1 MKSRPRLLA
10 IVGSQRKGGNSCAL
24 AKAVLETVDADSEIV
39 ELADVRVDFCDVCE
53 RCAHGDCVL
62 QDGFNGILEKMRR
75 ADGIV
80 FSVPKYL
87 FVGSKFL
94 CFLERLA
101 TVNHMR
107 EHGGYERGFRN
118 PEYRLFEEEKPFCV
132 LLLSGTGRVERQTVK
147 TVAEYVEGTGLRLI
161 RHDKPPFF
169 GVSIKAGDRRGEVLD
184 NGCGLAE
191 CARLVRKVVDSVTS

>member
-1 MKSRPRLLA
+1 MKSRPKLLA
-10 IVGSQRKGGNSCAL
+10 LVGSQRKSGNSYAL
-24 AKAVLETVDADSEIV
+24 AKTVLESTDADSEIV
-39 ELADVRVDFCDVCE
+39 ELANVTVDFCDVCE
-53 RCAHGDCVL
+53 KCADGDCVL

-107 EHGGYERGFRN
+107 EHGSYERSFRN
-118 PEYRLFEEEKPFCV
+118 PEYRLFEAAKPFCV
-132 LLLSGTGRVERQTVK
+132 LVGSGTGKVERQTVK
-147 TVAEYVEGTGLRLI
+147 TVAEYLESTGLRLI

-184 NGCGLAE
+184 NERGLAE
-191 CARLVRKVVDSVTS
+191 CRRLVRKVVNSIKN